1 MSYYDGINS
10 GEKYFCDRC
19 GITQLRYDEYNNNVR
34 DIVDSK
40 DKMRYCDEC
49 RNWINLQHWTDED
62 GNFHTIRSERLI
74 ENNII
79 KHG

>member
-19 GITQLRYDEYNNNVR
+19 EITQLRYDEYTNNVR
-34 DIVDSK
+34 DIINSE

-49 RNWINLQHWTDED
+49 RNWIILQHWTDNN
-62 GNFHTIRSERLI
+62 GKHTIRSERLI
-74 ENNII
+74 EKNIVHNI
-79 KHG
+79 